1 VQNSLRDDFAD
12 NASTKNRRMSEEVKL
27 VERVLGSI
35 RNVADYPTEGINFK
49 DITPILANPHLCR
62 DLLDFMT
69 LQLSRHKF
77 TAVAGIESRGF
88 LFGMLLAARLELPF
102 IPIRKKGKLPFA
114 TIHQDYVL
122 EYGRATLEVHI
133 DALGP
138 TDKVLVHDD
147 LLATGGTVEA
157 ACKLVE
163 QLGAKVE
170 ACSFVIGLAFLN
182 GVARLSPH
190 CEAIYTITE
199 FTS

>member
-1 VQNSLRDDFAD
+1 
-12 NASTKNRRMSEEVKL
+12 MSEEGIID
-27 VERVLGSI
+27 RVFGSI
-35 RNVADYPTEGINFK
+35 RSVANYPTQGVNFK
-49 DITPILANPHLCR
+49 DITPLLANPDLCR
-62 DLLDFMT
+62 DVLDFIT

-102 IPIRKKGKLPFA
+102 IPIRKKGKLPF
-114 TIHQDYVL
+114 TTVHQDYVL
-122 EYGRATLEVHI
+122 EYGRAALEVHI
-133 DALGP
+133 DAIGP
-138 TDKVLVHDD
+138 NDKVLVHDD

-170 ACSFVIGLAFLN
+170 ACSFLVGLAFLN
-182 GVARLSPH
+182 GRARLTPH